1 MSLKFNV
8 DTKQKLIVGEASGT
22 ISHEELEEIVKQMV
36 KHPEYDSSFNEIW
49 DIREVDKVETFF
61 EQTDNRINKEK
72 EIRGIQKP
80 NREAIVVS
88 NILQYGTARQYA
100 ILAEKI
106 PLFVEVFY
114 DYEKALQWVMEKE

>member
-1 MSLKFNV
+1 MSLKFDI
-8 DTKQKLIVGEASGT
+8 DTARKLIVGKATGM
-22 ISHEELEEIVKQMV
+22 ISHEDLEEIVDQMV

-61 EQTDNRINKEK
+61 EQTDNRIDKEK

-88 NILQYGTARQYA
+88 NVLQYGTARQYA

-114 DYEKALQWVMEKE
+114 DYEKALQWGLEE